1 MRGFLRLWTHHMLE
15 QLIERVF
22 ATRNA
27 AHLAHW
33 KATGPGSYARHSALG
48 DFYGSA
54 IDTLDRLVEASQG
67 FFGIIGDVSDAPS
80 QQFGDI
86 LGRLTVDLAWITAN
100 RDGICQGVPALENIL
115 DDLTD
120 LYATTI
126 YKLRFLA

>member
-1 MRGFLRLWTHHMLE
+1 MLE

-33 KATGPGSYARHSALG
+33 KAFGPGSYARHTALG
-48 DFYGSA
+48 DFYDGA
-54 IDTLDRLVEASQG
+54 IDTLDKLVEASQG
-67 FFGIIGDVSDAPS
+67 FFGLVGEVSDAPT
-80 QQFGDI
+80 QQYADA

-100 RDGICQGVPALENIL
+100 RDGICQGVTALENIL
-115 DDLTD
+115 DELTG

>member
-1 MRGFLRLWTHHMLE
+1 MLE

-33 KATGPGSYARHSALG
+33 KATGPGSYARHMALG
-48 DFYGSA
+48 DFYDGI
-54 IDTLDRLVEASQG
+54 IDSLDKLVEASQG
-67 FFGIIGDVSDAPS
+67 FFGIVGEVSDAPS
-80 QQFGDI
+80 QQYADI
-86 LGRLTVDLAWITAN
+86 LGRLTVDLAWINTN
-100 RDGICQGVPALENIL
+100 RDAICQDVSTLENIL
-115 DDLTD
+115 DGLTD

>member
-1 MRGFLRLWTHHMLE
+1 MLE

-33 KATGPGSYARHSALG
+33 RATGPGSYARHVALG
-48 DFYGSA
+48 DFYDGV
-54 IDTLDRLVEASQG
+54 IDTTDKLVEASQG
-67 FFGIIGDVSDAPS
+67 FFGIIGDVSDAPT
-80 QQFGDI
+80 QQFPDI
-86 LGRLTVDLAWITAN
+86 LGRLTVDLAWIGSN
-100 RDGICQGVPALENIL
+100 REGICQGVPALENIL
-115 DDLTD
+115 DELTD